1 MNQLD
6 IMELIINNMPSQNE
20 NQERIK
26 LYMIAHKSRCTEF
39 INNKYAK
46 ETTYFN
52 ALFKSL
58 VCDLS
63 SEIFNILEK

>member
-6 IMELIINNMPSQNE
+6 IMELIINNMPSQTE
-20 NQERIK
+20 TQERIK
-26 LYMIAHKSRCTEF
+26 LYMISHKSRCTEF
-39 INNKYAK
+39 INSKYAK

-58 VCDLS
+58 TCDLS

>member
-39 INNKYAK
+39 ISKRLIK
-46 ETTYFN
+46 IKK
-52 ALFKSL
+52 L
-58 VCDLS
+58 
-63 SEIFNILEK
+63 

>member
-1 MNQLD
+1 
-6 IMELIINNMPSQNE
+6 MPSQNE

-63 SEIFNILEK
+63 SEIFNIL